1 MKIFQGQDYGAQ
13 IINECSVFL
22 AHVTKELVKKH
33 KTKDAKEVLA
43 QTKGEDIIIEG
54 DKLKVRDNL
63 KDEGK
68 DKINCKTILQKK
80 YDLFHGLYYKKLR
93 ELTTVRT
100 NDKGDIL
107 PIDLLGLVSEIK
119 NIKMTQ

>member
-1 MKIFQGQDYGAQ
+1 
-13 IINECSVFL
+13 L

-68 DKINCKTILQKK
+68 DKINCKTIL
-80 YDLFHGLYYKKLR
+80 
-93 ELTTVRT
+93 
-100 NDKGDIL
+100 
-107 PIDLLGLVSEIK
+107 
-119 NIKMTQ
+119 